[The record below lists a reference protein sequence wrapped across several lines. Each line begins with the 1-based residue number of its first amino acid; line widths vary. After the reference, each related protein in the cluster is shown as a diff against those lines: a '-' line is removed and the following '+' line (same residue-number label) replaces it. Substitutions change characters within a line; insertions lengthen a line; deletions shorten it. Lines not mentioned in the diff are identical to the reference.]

1 MVVTDVCTLND
12 TGVNSREE
20 RLGCG
25 GSRGIGSGS
34 RHHPAGGSRHW
45 LLQVLRM
52 WTQSQRVCIVTARV
66 DAGMCTVPVP
76 LDNLPNRVLVQ
87 LASVCI
93 SRVCGASSSHS
104 TSGERTRHGQ
114 IIIVNAHAT
123 TPICRSITCHV
134 PSITCGVHS
143 ITASHLPGLTEV
155 TLISKSGDVVGVRLK
170 WLRCGFSVGHIERR
184 TDNRVSLCSER
195 SLSGRA
201 SSLENIC
208 DRYISSW
215 STRRNIATDA
225 CHNITATTITTSTA
239 VATTGAHASAW
250 R

>member
-1 MVVTDVCTLND
+1 MVVTDVCKLND

-34 RHHPAGGSRHW
+34 RNHPAGGSRHW
-45 LLQVLRM
+45 LLQVLWM
-52 WTQSQRVCIVTARV
+52 WTQSRRVCIVTARV
-66 DAGMCTVPVP
+66 DAGTCTVP
-76 LDNLPNRVLVQ
+76 LDNLPDRVFMQ
-87 LASVCI
+87 LARVCL

-114 IIIVNAHAT
+114 IIIVNAHAKN
-123 TPICRSITCHV
+123 PFCRSITCHV

-155 TLISKSGDVVGVRLK
+155 TLISKSGYVVGVRLK
-170 WLRCGFSVGHIERR
+170 WLRCGFPVSHIERR
-184 TDNRVSLCSER
+184 NNNRVSLCSER

-215 STRRNIATDA
+215 STRRNVATDA
-225 CHNITATTITTSTA
+225 CHNITSTTITTSTA
-239 VATTGAHASAW
+239 VATTGAQASAW